1 MTVSY
6 FMLHYA
12 MLREGAKN
20 TLREDVQKCTG
31 FGRKWVP
38 PLLGVSDHTPISVA
52 QDLYPSQFR
61 HYLSHYWWRW
71 KSTFAP
77 NIYLL
82 TRSTSFMKE
91 REYSCAILNI
101 WRKEVPPSGGT
112 GGRGRLKGIQAPL
125 VVWREHFWGAKGLFS
140 PIWYI
145 LRNP

>member
-20 TLREDVQKCTG
+20 TLREDVQKCAG

-112 GGRGRLKGIQAPL
+112 GGGGGLRVFKPPWWSEENIFEGLKDYFLQFDI
-125 VVWREHFWGAKGLFS
+125 
-140 PIWYI
+140 Y
-145 LRNP
+145 